1 MSCRSYRSDLSI
13 PPLAERKYT
22 MANNKPLEFYPADWS
37 ADTRI
42 LSLAARGAWLELIAA
57 MHVSGRT
64 SSVTGSMERLSGLI
78 GCSVQELK
86 DVLAELEKQDIAE
99 VSREC
104 NGDVT
109 ITCRRF
115 RREQIEREQTRERV
129 KKYRSENSVTEMSR
143 ECNGDVTAMSRECNG
158 DVTKRVKTPDSP
170 PLKEAPQHP
179 QESTPQE
186 KLSERELKENPRTP
200 PGTAALSPASLKT
213 PLAAAALSPASLNL
227 NHPENLR
234 EVIAE
239 AEKHCVRISES
250 QAQDFIDANSVTAQ
264 GATWMFR
271 NTPVRDWRKLM
282 NSRWITNWKRDNA
295 RETADAPDSGE
306 VDPDEAIRRMQG
318 R

>member
-1 MSCRSYRSDLSI
+1 M
-13 PPLAERKYT
+13 
-22 MANNKPLEFYPADWS
+22 EFYPADWN

-64 SSVTGSMERLSGLI
+64 SSVSGSMERLSGLI

-115 RREQIEREQTRERV
+115 VREKIEREQIRERV
-129 KKYRSENSVTEMSR
+129 KKHRSENPVTEMKR
-143 ECNGDVTAMSRECNG
+143 ECNA
-158 DVTKRVKTPDSP
+158 DVTKGVETP

-186 KLSERELKENPRTP
+186 KLSERELKENPR
-200 PGTAALSPASLKT
+200 T

-264 GATWMFR
+264 GETWMFR

-282 NSRWITNWKRDNA
+282 NSRWLMNWKRDNA
-295 RETADAPDSGE
+295 KNEDDETPDVFRRLDAK
-306 VDPDEAIRRMQG
+306 R
-318 R
+318 

>member
-1 MSCRSYRSDLSI
+1 MERVTVI
-13 PPLAERKYT
+13 PVNQGPKRVTVIPVNQGPATLEKEERNT

-115 RREQIEREQTRERV
+115 RREQIEREQIRERV
-129 KKYRSENSVTEMSR
+129 KKHRSENPVTEMLQ
-143 ECNGDVTAMSRECNG
+143 ECNADVTAMKRECNA
-158 DVTKRVKTPDSP
+158 DVTKGVETP

-179 QESTPQE
+179 QESIPQE

-200 PGTAALSPASLKT
+200 LV
-213 PLAAAALSPASLNL
+213 AAALSPASLNL

-234 EVIAE
+234 EVITE

-264 GATWMFR
+264 GETWMFR

-282 NSRWITNWKRDNA
+282 NSRWLMNWKRDNA
-295 RETADAPDSGE
+295 KNEDDETPD
-306 VDPDEAIRRMQG
+306 VFRRIDG
-318 R
+318 RK

>member
-1 MSCRSYRSDLSI
+1 
-13 PPLAERKYT
+13 

-86 DVLAELEKQDIAE
+86 DVLAELEKQDVAE

-104 NGDVT
+104 HGDVT

-115 RREQIEREQTRERV
+115 KREQIEREKATERKRKERENNRV
-129 KKYRSENSVTEMSR
+129 TPMSQ
-143 ECNGDVTAMSRECNG
+143 ECHADVTAMSQT
-158 DVTKRVKTPDSP
+158 VDSP

-186 KLSERELKENPRTP
+186 KLSERELKENPKTP
-200 PGTAALSPASLKT
+200 PGAAALSPASLKT
-213 PLAAAALSPASLNL
+213 PLVAAALSPASLNL

-234 EVIAE
+234 EVIME
-239 AEKHCVRISES
+239 AEKHCVKISES

-271 NTPVRDWRKLM
+271 NVPVRDWRKLM
-282 NSRWITNWKRDNA
+282 NSRWIMNWKRDNA
-295 RETADAPDSGE
+295 RGNDDAPNDGGD

-318 R
+318 L

>member
-1 MSCRSYRSDLSI
+1 
-13 PPLAERKYT
+13 

-86 DVLAELEKQDIAE
+86 DVLAELEKQDVAE

-104 NGDVT
+104 HGDVT

-115 RREQIEREQTRERV
+115 KREQIEREKATERKRKERENNRV
-129 KKYRSENSVTEMSR
+129 TPMSQ
-143 ECNGDVTAMSRECNG
+143 ECHADVTAMSQT
-158 DVTKRVKTPDSP
+158 VDSP

-186 KLSERELKENPRTP
+186 KLSERELKENPKTP
-200 PGTAALSPASLKT
+200 PGAAALSPASLKT
-213 PLAAAALSPASLNL
+213 PLVAAALSPASLNL

-234 EVIAE
+234 EVIME
-239 AEKHCVRISES
+239 AEKHCVKISES
-250 QAQDFIDANSVTAQ
+250 QAQDFIDKFEAVSENGTWISGKNIVT
-264 GATWMFR
+264 
-271 NTPVRDWRKLM
+271 DWRKLITSGWIRCWQREFRE
-282 NSRWITNWKRDNA
+282 SRTGNQDDGRQTLDELAAEIAAEREA
-295 RETADAPDSGE
+295 R
-306 VDPDEAIRRMQG
+306 RRS
-318 R
+318 

>member
-1 MSCRSYRSDLSI
+1 MKSEELRVRGCLSIRSCRSDLSI
-13 PPLAERKYT
+13 PHSCRKNRNT

-115 RREQIEREQTRERV
+115 RREQIEREQIRERV
-129 KKYRSENSVTEMSR
+129 KKHRSENPVTEMLQ
-143 ECNGDVTAMSRECNG
+143 ECNADVTAMKRECNA
-158 DVTKRVKTPDSP
+158 DVTKGVETP

-200 PGTAALSPASLKT
+200 
-213 PLAAAALSPASLNL
+213 LAAAALSLASLNL
-227 NHPENLR
+227 NHPENVR
-234 EVIAE
+234 QVITE

-250 QAQDFIDANSVTAQ
+250 QAQDFIDSNSVTAQ
-264 GATWMFR
+264 GETWMFR

-318 R
+318 L

>member
-1 MSCRSYRSDLSI
+1 
-13 PPLAERKYT
+13 
-22 MANNKPLEFYPADWS
+22 MANNKPLEFYPADWN

-64 SSVTGSMERLSGLI
+64 SSVSGSMERLSGLV

-104 NGDVT
+104 HGDVT

-115 RREQIEREQTRERV
+115 RREKIERENAAERKRKERENNR
-129 KKYRSENSVTEMSR
+129 
-143 ECNGDVTAMSRECNG
+143 VTAMSRECHG
-158 DVTKRVKTPDSP
+158 DVTEMSPTADVP

-179 QESTPQE
+179 HESTPQE
-186 KLSERELKENPRTP
+186 KLSERELKANPKTP
-200 PGTAALSPASLKT
+200 PVAADLSL
-213 PLAAAALSPASLNL
+213 ASLNL
-227 NHPENLR
+227 NHPKNTG
-234 EVIAE
+234 EVVAE
-239 AEKHCVRISES
+239 AEKHCVKISES

-264 GATWMFR
+264 GETWMFR
-271 NTPVRDWRKLM
+271 NVPVRDWRKLM
-282 NSRWITNWKRDNA
+282 NSRWIMNWKRDNA

-318 R
+318 L

>member
-1 MSCRSYRSDLSI
+1 
-13 PPLAERKYT
+13 

-115 RREQIEREQTRERV
+115 RREQIEREQIRERV
-129 KKYRSENSVTEMSR
+129 KKHRSENPVTEMLQECNADVTPMKR
-143 ECNGDVTAMSRECNG
+143 ECNA
-158 DVTKRVKTPDSP
+158 DVTKGVETP
-170 PLKEAPQHP
+170 PLKEAPQH
-179 QESTPQE
+179 PQE
-186 KLSERELKENPRTP
+186 KLSERELKENPR
-200 PGTAALSPASLKT
+200 T

-264 GATWMFR
+264 GETWMFR

-282 NSRWITNWKRDNA
+282 NSRWLMNWKRDNA
-295 RETADAPDSGE
+295 KNEDDETPD
-306 VDPDEAIRRMQG
+306 VFRRIDG
-318 R
+318 RK